1 MIRHITLP
9 FSKEAVSQIRCGD
22 ILYLTGTVYTARDA
36 AHKRMYDAIC
46 AYKDAHKDDL
56 FEEKITGKKV
66 VLGSPEAT
74 ALGNILLQEK
84 AYT

>member
-1 MIRHITLP
+1 MIRHIKLP

-56 FEEKITGKKV
+56 FEERLTGEKL
-66 VLGSPEAT
+66 LG
-74 ALGNILLQEK
+74 LLRILDILDHEI
-84 AYT
+84 AETLVG